1 MFRFLPIFLLLI
13 GFFAMPRGARSQ
25 DIQPPFG
32 LEWGEQE
39 ERLQQRLAGAK
50 AKIVERRVVGGRDM
64 WTVEGLIQTNLRRT
78 VFYFRNTGLVEV
90 ELQYQNAD
98 WIDSDYN
105 SFLGQLRLKVEA
117 RYGPGKLIAR
127 SKSPEGDVTQTLV
140 GYEWNRNNT
149 AIQVIYFCAE
159 SPSQVYRTVS
169 LHYKTLE

>member
-1 MFRFLPIFLLLI
+1 
-13 GFFAMPRGARSQ
+13 MPRGARAE
-25 DIQPPFG
+25 DIRPPFG

-50 AKIVERRVVGGRDM
+50 AKIVEKRVVGGRDM

-78 VFYFRNTGLVEV
+78 VFYFRNSGLVEV
-90 ELQYQNAD
+90 ELQYQNPD

-117 RYGPGKLIAR
+117 RYGQGKLVAR
-127 SKSPEGDVTQTLV
+127 SKSPEGNVVQTLV
-140 GYEWNRNNT
+140 GYEWNQNNS

-169 LHYKTLE
+169 LHYKSLE